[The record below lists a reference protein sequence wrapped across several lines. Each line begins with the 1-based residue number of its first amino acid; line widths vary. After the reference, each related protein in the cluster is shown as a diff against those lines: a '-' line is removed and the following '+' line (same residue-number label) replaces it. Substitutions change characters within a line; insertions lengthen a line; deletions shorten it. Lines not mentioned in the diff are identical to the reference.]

1 MPVVRRVD
9 HIAALVSDPHPL
21 FHALTQTLLLPTMWE
36 PFDALGWSS
45 GGVSLGNIALETF
58 TPAKG
63 HEVAVPLDCGGL
75 ATAFEPAVDALAEL
89 DRREIRRG
97 FPMPYQGAPPAAKR
111 EDMRTD
117 PAVLPPWTTTLLG
130 GFLEDQLLEQTLE
143 QLSAAGAEAIAAVI
157 EMSRDPDSAAALVA
171 AGTPASPWLFLCE
184 YHDGLHDRRRVAG
197 AQALEEAGG
206 GVLGITQV
214 REIVYVVE
222 DLDGERVRWE
232 RLLEPLDAAR
242 DVAWSFADGPSVR
255 LDRASGAPHQRIV
268 CEVESLDAAAR
279 ELEALGALSE
289 GEGESVTIAPA
300 VLSGVS
306 ISLVE

>member
-1 MPVVRRVD
+1 VAVVRRVD

-21 FHALTQTLLLPTMWE
+21 FDALTQTLSLPAMWE

-63 HEVAVPLDCGGL
+63 HEVAVRLDRGGL
-75 ATAFEPAVDALAEL
+75 ATAFEPAPDALAEL
-89 DRREIRRG
+89 DRRGIRRG
-97 FPMPYQGAPPAAKR
+97 FPLPYQGAPPAAER

-117 PAVLPPWTTTLLG
+117 PDVLPPWTTTLIG
-130 GFLEDQLLEQTLE
+130 GFLEDELLEQTLE
-143 QLSAAGAEAIAAVI
+143 TLGSAGADAIAAVI
-157 EMSRDPDSAAALVA
+157 EMSRDPDSAAALIA

-184 YHDGLHDRRRVAG
+184 YHDGLHGRRRLAG

-206 GVLGITQV
+206 GVLGIKQV
-214 REIVYVVE
+214 REIVYAIE

-232 RLLEPLDAAR
+232 GLLEPLSAGDDA
-242 DVAWSFADGPSVR
+242 VWHFADGPSVR
-255 LDRASGAPHQRIV
+255 LERASGPSGQRIV
-268 CEVESLDAAAR
+268 CEVESIDAAAR
-279 ELEALGALSE
+279 MLETLGSLTE
-289 GEGESVTIAPA
+289 CEGESILISPGA
-300 VLSGVS
+300 VAGVH